1 MGENVNY
8 PSFRRRN
15 RVLGA
20 FLGES
25 GGSIA
30 VKKWIFKIVWVF
42 LIGTV
47 TWKKF
52 RQIFVLAM
60 LLGEP
65 PTKEDTSGFQEDRYE
80 EGACQAFIAKETL
93 NFTFSKFKEEATA

>member
-1 MGENVNY
+1 
-8 PSFRRRN
+8 
-15 RVLGA
+15 
-20 FLGES
+20 
-25 GGSIA
+25 
-30 VKKWIFKIVWVF
+30 
-42 LIGTV
+42 
-47 TWKKF
+47 
-52 RQIFVLAM
+52 M